1 MCQARDVAEMLRDV
15 AEMLRDVADMLRDVA
30 DMLRDVTEIL
40 RDVTEMLRA
49 VRTQPCR
56 QISPSEP
63 VSTFFL
69 NKKNQTCLVDLG
81 RLG

>member
-15 AEMLRDVADMLRDVA
+15 AEMLRDVAEMLRDVA
-30 DMLRDVTEIL
+30 EMLRDVA
-40 RDVTEMLRA
+40 EMLRA

-63 VSTFFL
+63 VSTFK
-69 NKKNQTCLVDLG
+69 NIYKKSDL
-81 RLG
+81 LG